1 MRLALLSLT
10 AAAVATVAFAQEA
23 PAPAAPPA
31 VAPMTAAPAPAPAA
45 DPMAM
50 PMPAPAAPAA
60 EVPPPP
66 PPPQELAPLPTDPLG
81 IAIIDTIEKVC
92 VPSVAGGDLAKIAK
106 ANGFVMKKKLW
117 TKAMAV
123 KPYQIVV
130 QPKSSANPTTC
141 TLTIDL
147 PIDGAQGLVTGLHGW
162 ASRHDP
168 ILQLRSPYSMDYPGV
183 KRTTVSWETT
193 VAGPFTGM
201 SFASMK
207 KTNGQPLLKAAD
219 QAELLY
225 QTR

>member
-10 AAAVATVAFAQEA
+10 AAAVATAAFAQEA
-23 PAPAAPPA
+23 PAPAAPAAAAPMTAPATDPA
-31 VAPMTAAPAPAPAA
+31 VAPMA
-45 DPMAM
+45 
-50 PMPAPAAPAA
+50 APAAPAA

-66 PPPQELAPLPTDPLG
+66 PPPPQDLTPLPTDPLG
-81 IAIIDTIEKVC
+81 VAIVDTIEKVC
-92 VPSVAGGDLAKIAK
+92 VPAVAGGDLAKIAK
-106 ANGFVMKKKLW
+106 ANGFAMKKKLW
-117 TKAMAV
+117 TKALAE

-130 QPKSSANPTTC
+130 QPMSTANPTTC
-141 TLTIDL
+141 KLTIDL
-147 PIDGAQGLVTGLHGW
+147 PIDASQGLVTGLHGW
-162 ASRHDP
+162 ASHHDP

-207 KTNGQPLLKAAD
+207 KTNGQPLLKNAD